1 MKITRHSGSKAGVE
15 GDVLYEPD
23 CELVVVEKI
32 GKKTDKIQLEVGT
45 RLFFV
50 DVIDDPNDLSKSLV
64 IANYYENGEQ
74 KTIMTKEVNVKPVE
88 EKRVENTFNEFNK
101 LMMQNNPEL
110 RIYHP
115 NFFVRTYYKVYYFF
129 KKRFGN
135 E

>member
-64 IANYYENGEQ
+64 IANYYENG
-74 KTIMTKEVNVKPVE
+74 
-88 EKRVENTFNEFNK
+88 
-101 LMMQNNPEL
+101 
-110 RIYHP
+110 
-115 NFFVRTYYKVYYFF
+115 
-129 KKRFGN
+129 
-135 E
+135 